1 MSELIKKLTISS
13 GGTSTA
19 SVKDMQDQ
27 MGLLAEFAPQWCTIV
42 TIDEE
47 PAVRL
52 NNNVRFPEVQKM
64 IQQHVEAADKAAEK
78 AKEECAV

>member
-1 MSELIKKLTISS
+1 M
-13 GGTSTA
+13 
-19 SVKDMQDQ
+19 
-27 MGLLAEFAPQWCTIV
+27 

-64 IQQHVEAADKAAEK
+64 IQQHVEAAEKAAEK